1 MRSFVQVL
9 VVAIVVLFSGV
20 GASALAGPTVPSGAP
35 IIAQYSSSSSYG
47 NSSYSSSSSSRSTR
61 IPRGIIKLVVGVI
74 VLIVSG
80 IGVLIRKLSS

>member
-1 MRSFVQVL
+1 MKSFVQAL
-9 VVAIVVLFSGV
+9 IVAVVVLFSGV

-47 NSSYSSSSSSRSTR
+47 SSYNSSTSSTR
-61 IPRGIIKLVVGVI
+61 LPRGLIKLVVGVI

-80 IGVLIRKLSS
+80 IGFLIRKMSS